1 MYIPGHGSWTEVIPP
16 PGSYPAPPLDLE
28 SLREAAKALGG
39 SVTVVTADKSDVE
52 NISFRVE
59 RSINSVAAKRGPT
72 MEGSGVLPAVFAGHY
87 HAVIFSPRWI
97 GISRMKQVFINIKS
111 QHSLFRARTLIILVF
126 LFGLY
131 SPSVMAFEW
140 LDLWLTPD
148 QQGQRLMA
156 KGEYQI
162 AAGKFTTP
170 ERIGTALF
178 LAGDFENAATV
189 FGRSASAEA
198 NYNRGNALVMQGQ
211 YESAVEAYQN
221 ALMKKPDWPAAQ
233 QNLEIAK
240 LRLQALAP
248 PEDDAGGTGGQLGA
262 DEIVFD
268 DSGRVN
274 KSSNEEVIDAGEQ
287 QMGEQE
293 MRAMWLRKVET
304 RPADF
309 LAARFNYQLATR
321 DDQSGAQSDEN
332 PGENSN
338 D

>member
-1 MYIPGHGSWTEVIPP
+1 
-16 PGSYPAPPLDLE
+16 
-28 SLREAAKALGG
+28 
-39 SVTVVTADKSDVE
+39 
-52 NISFRVE
+52 
-59 RSINSVAAKRGPT
+59 
-72 MEGSGVLPAVFAGHY
+72 
-87 HAVIFSPRWI
+87 
-97 GISRMKQVFINIKS
+97 MKQVFFNITTPRRF
-111 QHSLFRARTLIILVF
+111 LLTRTLVTLAC

-131 SPSVMAFEW
+131 SPTAMAFEW
-140 LDLWLTPD
+140 LDLWLTPN
-148 QQGQRLMA
+148 QQGQRLMES
-156 KGEYQI
+156 GEYQQ

-189 FGRSASAEA
+189 LGRSASAEA

-211 YESAVEAYQN
+211 YESAIEAYQS
-221 ALMKKPDWPAAQ
+221 ALMKRPDWPEAQ
-233 QNLEIAK
+233 QNLEIATM
-240 LRLQALAP
+240 RLEALAP

-268 DSGRVN
+268 DTGRVN
-274 KSSNEEVIDAGEQ
+274 KSSSEEVIDAGEQ

-293 MRAMWLRKVET
+293 LRAMWLRKVET

-321 DDQSGAQSDEN
+321 KNEPATQGAEE
-332 PGENSN
+332 PAGNSN